1 MLCQLCGKRTA
12 NVCINIDINGT
23 KTRRFI
29 CEQCAEKR
37 KLRENPSGAAILALM
52 NDIRAANA
60 ENNSDID
67 EHENKCCSSCGM
79 HYKDFAET
87 SKLGCPDCYESFSD
101 SLTPILQVITK
112 PPQSTNEPAAHDNS
126 ATSRQEDIIKLK
138 RILEQCVEREDYEN
152 AAKLRDKIAQLEAEG
167 PEVPQY
173 DSSK

>member
-37 KLRENPSGAAILALM
+37 KLRENPTGAAILALM

-60 ENNSDID
+60 ENGSDSN
-67 EHENKCCSSCGM
+67 ENEDKCCSSCGI
-79 HYKDFAET
+79 HYKDFART
-87 SKLGCPDCYESFSD
+87 SELGCPDCYESFSD
-101 SLTPILQVITK
+101 ELIPILQSITK
-112 PPQSTNEPAAHDNS
+112 PPQSTAEPVAHNN
-126 ATSRQEDIIKLK
+126 ATVSRQDDIMKLK
-138 RILEQCVEREDYEN
+138 HILEQCVEREDYEN
-152 AAKLRDKIAQLEAEG
+152 AAKLRDKIAQLEAEER
-167 PEVPQY
+167 EVQQN